1 MHFSFKR
8 AESELNLTETREG
21 NSGQP
26 RPHVSC
32 RSLVRLP
39 ESPLSLVNIRDCQR
53 AATLYQCYGGAV
65 PLASVTLLL
74 EGGESALRETVR
86 DKELR
91 EQNTIQTRNSSQH
104 LDNDVRLTHTRLFL
118 SLFPLVRN
126 WVGLSRSLQAEVN
139 SDLLLLAWCVVK
151 PLRHAGE
158 KEAKKAGTRNS
169 SFPQHK

>member
-1 MHFSFKR
+1 MRWVSDVWVHFPFKR
-8 AESELNLTETREG
+8 AESELNLTEMREG

-104 LDNDVRLTHTRLFL
+104 LDNDVRLTHRTL
-118 SLFPLVRN
+118 SISVSSVEELGWVVPISSSRGKLWPAPFSLVC
-126 WVGLSRSLQAEVN
+126 G
-139 SDLLLLAWCVVK
+139 
-151 PLRHAGE
+151 
-158 KEAKKAGTRNS
+158 
-169 SFPQHK
+169 

>member
-1 MHFSFKR
+1 MNCPFKK
-8 AESELNLTETREG
+8 AESELNLTEMREG

-26 RPHVSC
+26 SPHISS

-65 PLASVTLLL
+65 PRTSVMLLL
-74 EGGESALRETVR
+74 EEGEPALRETVR

-104 LDNDVRLTHTRLFL
+104 LGNDVRLAHTGLFL
-118 SLFPLVRN
+118 PLFPLLRN
-126 WVGLSRSLQAEVN
+126 RAGRPELFR
-139 SDLLLLAWCVVK
+139 
-151 PLRHAGE
+151 LRF
-158 KEAKKAGTRNS
+158 KL
-169 SFPQHK
+169 